1 MLECS
6 RGSLGAAETGGART
20 GAALGQGRDTAYKHR
35 SVRVPC
41 DQHCDLSMWRY
52 ILPSISFAKQV
63 TQTGCAGSAPT
74 FILEARVDNQGNSV
88 SAAIPHAYISYP
100 KHHHAPT
107 QAHISKLKHLS
118 FDGELLHSISP
129 QLADPSSSTGARVT
143 LLVNIWLQHKPVGV
157 QPVGTMLAKLMCP
170 LNALHSRIEDDC
182 GAAVVVGAVD
192 DDMATSLVS
201 FGLTGTEHKVKYR
214 MPQHAIR
221 NMKQHLLKVV
231 FEEGLALIE

>member
-1 MLECS
+1 M
-6 RGSLGAAETGGART
+6 
-20 GAALGQGRDTAYKHR
+20 
-35 SVRVPC
+35 
-41 DQHCDLSMWRY
+41 
-52 ILPSISFAKQV
+52 
-63 TQTGCAGSAPT
+63 
-74 FILEARVDNQGNSV
+74 

-100 KHHHAPT
+100 NHHHAHE
-107 QAHISKLKHLS
+107 QAHISQLKHLS
-118 FDGELLHSISP
+118 FDGELLHSINP
-129 QLADPSSSTGARVT
+129 HLADPSGSTGARVT

-170 LNALHSRIEDDC
+170 LDALHSHIESDGC

-192 DDMATSLVS
+192 DDMATSVVS

-214 MPQHAIR
+214 MSQHAVR